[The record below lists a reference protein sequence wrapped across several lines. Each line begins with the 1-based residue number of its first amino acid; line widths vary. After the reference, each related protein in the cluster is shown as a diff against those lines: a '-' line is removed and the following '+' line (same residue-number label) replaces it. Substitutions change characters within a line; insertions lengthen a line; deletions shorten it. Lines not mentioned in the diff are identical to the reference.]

1 MSSTVTYKFGLD
13 SCFSYSDNIS
23 YDIKHN
29 SNDELFELTIDK
41 DKFQTIIENVQQFL
55 KNGIDN
61 FETEITPQAVLCS
74 TRGDALAFDYAE
86 DADGSP
92 IDFVQ
97 LMVYPNSVFLQVN
110 YSNFAD
116 IMEIDLKRIFNTV
129 NPE

>member
-1 MSSTVTYKFGLD
+1 MYNTYKFGLD

-23 YDIKHN
+23 HEVKHN
-29 SNDELFELTIDK
+29 SNAELFELAIDK
-41 DKFQTIIENVQQFL
+41 DKFQTIIENMQQFL

-74 TRGDALAFDYAE
+74 TRGDTLAFDYAE
-86 DADGSP
+86 GADGSS
-92 IDFVQ
+92 IEFVQ

-116 IMEIDLKRIFNTV
+116 IMEIDLKHIFNTIE
-129 NPE
+129 PE

>member
-1 MSSTVTYKFGLD
+1 MYNTYKFGLD

-23 YDIKHN
+23 YDVKHN
-29 SNDELFELTIDK
+29 SNGELFELTVDE
-41 DKFQTIIENVQQFL
+41 DKFQTLIEDVQQFL
-55 KNGIDN
+55 KNSIDN

-74 TRGDALAFDYAE
+74 TRGETLVFDYAE
-86 DADGSP
+86 DADGSS

-116 IMEIDLKRIFNTV
+116 IMEIDLNRIFKTIK
-129 NPE
+129 PE

>member
-1 MSSTVTYKFGLD
+1 MYNTYKFGLD

-23 YDIKHN
+23 YAVKHN
-29 SNDELFELTIDK
+29 DNDELFELTVDE
-41 DKFQTIIENVQQFL
+41 DKFQTLIEAVQQFL
-55 KNGIDN
+55 KNSIDN

-74 TRGDALAFDYAE
+74 ARGDTLSFDYAE

-110 YSNFAD
+110 YSTFAD
-116 IMEIDLKRIFNTV
+116 IMEIDLKRIFNTIE
-129 NPE
+129 PE